1 MGRRALR
8 PDRDRQLA
16 IGIRQELKAKET
28 LDQLALLVA
37 PRAKAIRDGRVV
49 ELTADEVVPG
59 DLVRVEPG
67 DQLVADG
74 AVVDT
79 RGLTVD
85 ESLLTGESDG
95 IRKRVGDRLLS
106 GSFGI
111 SGSGHY
117 EVDAVREDSYAAK
130 IAGEAREFRHA
141 PSPLQVEV
149 NTVLKATTIALV
161 PIALIV
167 LIGFTLHDKAFRE
180 AAQEAT
186 AGLVT
191 LIPEGL
197 VLLMSVTLAVAAV
210 RLARQNTLVQQMAAT
225 EALAA
230 VDTICVDK
238 TGTLT
243 DGDPEAGRGRGRRP
257 GPRRRPPSARSA
269 PSPPRPG
276 ERNRT
281 LETIAERYPAHPERP
296 SAEVPFSS
304 QWKWSGLTLNGSSY
318 VIGAPDVLAGAGALR
333 LPEGLQRALDE
344 HTGAGRRVVAF
355 GEARGGAA
363 RRPGHRAAA
372 AARAAG
378 AGRARGDAAPRR
390 RRDDRL
396 HARPAGRPEADLRRR
411 ARDGDRG
418 RARGRRARRRR
429 GDRGLASCPTTR
441 AGSPRPRSATR
452 SSAGSRRSRRR
463 RWSGRSPTAA
473 ASRR

>member
-1 MGRRALR
+1 M
-8 PDRDRQLA
+8 
-16 IGIRQELKAKET
+16 
-28 LDQLALLVA
+28 
-37 PRAKAIRDGRVV
+37 
-49 ELTADEVVPG
+49 
-59 DLVRVEPG
+59 
-67 DQLVADG
+67 
-74 AVVDT
+74 VDT
-79 RGLTVD
+79 RSLTVD

-95 IRKRVGDRLLS
+95 IRKRPGDRMLS

-149 NTVLKATTIALV
+149 NTVLKATSLALI

-167 LIGFTLHDKAFRE
+167 LVGFTLHDKAFRD

-197 VLLMSVTLAVAAV
+197 VLLLSVTLAVAAV

-243 DGDPEAGRGRGRRP
+243 DGTLKLVGVVPADQNRAGDAERALATFAA
-257 GPRRRPPSARSA
+257 SA
-269 PSPPRPG
+269 G

-281 LETIAERYPAHPERP
+281 LETIAESYPAHPERP

-304 QWKWSGLTLNGSSY
+304 QWKWSGMTLNGSSY
-318 VIGAPDVLAGAGALR
+318 VIGAPDVLD
-333 LPEGLQRALDE
+333 P
-344 HTGAGRRVVAF
+344 RRS
-355 GEARGGAA
+355 
-363 RRPGHRAAA
+363 AA
-372 AARAAG
+372 AARGPAAG
-378 AGRARGDAAPRR
+378 ARRA
-390 RRDDRL
+390 
-396 HARPAGRPEADLRRR
+396 HRRR
-411 ARDGDRG
+411 APRG
-418 RARGRRARRRR
+418 RLRR
-429 GDRGLASCPTTR
+429 GPRRPARPT
-441 AGSPRPRSATR
+441 RPQ
-452 SSAGSRRSRRR
+452 SRRR
-463 RWSGRSPTAA
+463 RSSRGRWSCSRRPCAPTPPRRSPTCAT
-473 ASRR
+473 SRST